1 MHAGRHF
8 DRDDAPSGPGTGTRP
23 GPRGGRG
30 GAARFSGA
38 LLKLLAALMVLAG
51 LAVLAW
57 PHIDAALT
65 SWRMGEAL
73 ARHDDA
79 VAELAE
85 DEPLHRDLLNAV
97 DEYNRA
103 LDETGQA
110 GLRDAWSYTEPSFDL
125 TSWGLPDEVYARLRV
140 PAAGIDMPV
149 YLGATE
155 AHLNVGAAHLT
166 QTSLPV
172 RAVEG

>member
-110 GLRDAWSYTEPSFDL
+110 CLLYTSDAA
-125 TSWGLPDEVYARLRV
+125 DE
-140 PAAGIDMPV
+140 
-149 YLGATE
+149 
-155 AHLNVGAAHLT
+155 
-166 QTSLPV
+166 
-172 RAVEG
+172 